1 VSGAE
6 RKDPAVSGMALDEGR
21 ARIFH
26 KLTRRLDLLGGAV
39 RNPGWSDP
47 SGVGGLDTPAR
58 FVLWRE

>member
-1 VSGAE
+1 
-6 RKDPAVSGMALDEGR
+6 MALDEGR